1 MVLHLLLSCL
11 ILCQECGPSLHM
23 PQTRHGVAIGILR
36 LIHVSRSGSTQENWH
51 GSWLRLAHQT
61 PDQRSSSP
69 SLPPAMVSAA
79 RKIRIVTECSGLE
92 PLPYVLDRLGL
103 AGRYEMA
110 AACEIDPV
118 CRRVIRL
125 CHTGSARPQK
135 MFKDIS
141 LRRPREL
148 PDHDLYVAGFPCQPF
163 STMGARQG
171 VRDARGRGLI
181 INHIISA
188 LAAKRPRAFL
198 WENVRGLVSQHR
210 ATFEDILQ
218 QLRHMAGSAYK
229 VGFKIIDTADLGIPQ
244 HRERVYIVGLLR
256 AAMVP
261 GFSFTWPTPR
271 ERKSLPRALGWR
283 KKPDKRKA
291 RKREKRF
298 LANATPKLRQRL
310 KKALQDIRR
319 KGVDPRDMD
328 QPVAVDID
336 GSKPHWM
343 HGISPCLTRARAST
357 GHYLP
362 VLGRR
367 LTIPERLRLQAL
379 PVDIHA
385 RCEGNVSDRQLGAM
399 IGNSL
404 SLNVVGALVSQML
417 VACGLAAEC
426 QRRPA

>member
-1 MVLHLLLSCL
+1 
-11 ILCQECGPSLHM
+11 
-23 PQTRHGVAIGILR
+23 
-36 LIHVSRSGSTQENWH
+36 
-51 GSWLRLAHQT
+51 
-61 PDQRSSSP
+61 
-69 SLPPAMVSAA
+69 
-79 RKIRIVTECSGLE
+79 
-92 PLPYVLDRLGL
+92 
-103 AGRYEMA
+103 
-110 AACEIDPV
+110 
-118 CRRVIRL
+118 
-125 CHTGSARPQK
+125 
-135 MFKDIS
+135 
-141 LRRPREL
+141 
-148 PDHDLYVAGFPCQPF
+148 
-163 STMGARQG
+163 MGARQG

-198 WENVRGLVSQHR
+198 LENVKGLVTQHR

-319 KGVDPRDMD
+319 KGVDPRDID
-328 QPVAVDID
+328 QPVVVDID

-343 HGISPCLTRARAST
+343 HGISPCLTQARAST

-426 QRRPA
+426 QWRPA

>member
-1 MVLHLLLSCL
+1 MV
-11 ILCQECGPSLHM
+11 
-23 PQTRHGVAIGILR
+23 
-36 LIHVSRSGSTQENWH
+36 
-51 GSWLRLAHQT
+51 
-61 PDQRSSSP
+61 
-69 SLPPAMVSAA
+69 AA
-79 RKIRIVTECSGLE
+79 TGKIRIVTECSGLE
-92 PLPYVLDRLGL
+92 PLPYVFDRLGL

-110 AACEIDPV
+110 AACEIDSN

-125 CHTGSARPQK
+125 CHTGSARPKK

-141 LRRPREL
+141 LRRPQDL

-188 LAAKRPRAFL
+188 LSAKRPRAFL
-198 WENVRGLVSQHR
+198 LENVKGLVTQHR
-210 ATFEDILQ
+210 ATFDNILQ

-229 VGFKIIDTADLGIPQ
+229 VGFKIIDTADFGIPQ

-261 GFSFTWPTPR
+261 GIRFSWPTPR
-271 ERKSLPRALGWR
+271 GRKPLPAALGWR
-283 KKPDKRKA
+283 KKPDKRRA
-291 RKREKRF
+291 RKREQRF
-298 LANATPKLRQRL
+298 LAHATPKLRQRL
-310 KKALQDIRR
+310 KQALRNIRR
-319 KGVDPRDMD
+319 KGVDPRDGD
-328 QPVAVDID
+328 QPVVVDID

-343 HGISPCLTRARAST
+343 HGVSPCLTRARAST

-362 VLGRR
+362 ALGRR

-379 PVDIHA
+379 PVNIHA
-385 RCEGNVSDRQLGAM
+385 HCQGNISDRQLGAM

-404 SLNVVGALVSQML
+404 SLNVVGALLSQML
-417 VACGLAAEC
+417 VACGLLEAGG
-426 QRRPA
+426 RN